1 MRGLFVTGTDTA
13 VGKTA
18 VSACLLAAMRAAG
31 EPVRAYK
38 PVITG
43 LEEPSPADCAQ
54 PWPPDH
60 ELLGA
65 LVGMR
70 PEEVS
75 SMRYGP
81 AVAPHLAAQLAGR
94 RIDVASLIA
103 TAQRLADG
111 HTLIVEGVGGLLVP
125 LSMDFSVCDLARALG
140 FGVIVVARS
149 GLGTINHT
157 LLTLAAARAGGLEV
171 RAVVMNR
178 WPARP
183 SPLERSNRETLEG
196 LGRVE
201 VATLGVL
208 GAPHPDELVR
218 AAARL
223 PWEHWLA

>member
-18 VSACLLAAMRAAG
+18 VSACLLVAMRAAG

-43 LEEPSPADCAQ
+43 LQEPAPSDASE
-54 PWPPDH
+54 PWPRDH
-60 ELLGA
+60 ELLGE

-75 SMRYGP
+75 PVRYGP

-94 RIDVASLIA
+94 RIDVDSLIA

-125 LSMDFSVCDLARALG
+125 LSMDFSVCDLAHALG
-140 FGVIVVARS
+140 LGVIVVARS

-157 LLTLAAARAGGLEV
+157 LLTLRAARAAGLEV

-196 LGRVE
+196 LGSVE

-208 GAPHPDELVR
+208 AAPAPQELLR